1 MPVRLNSSGGGS
13 VTLDTTATA
22 TNTTVLL
29 PTTGGTAV
37 TTGSTGVVTQTMLAG
52 SVAGNG
58 PAFSAYRSTNQTAN
72 TATWTKVQ
80 ANTEE
85 FDTNSNYDN
94 ATNYRFTPTVAGYY
108 QINGEVKMTGAAAIL
123 ITSIYKNGSEF
134 KRGTQSGSAA
144 SSGQA
149 SAVSALVYFNGSS
162 DYVELYAYQDSG
174 STLSVEGGGGTNSYF
189 QGVLVRAA

>member
-13 VTLDTTATA
+13 VTLDVPSTASTFTATIPA
-22 TNTTVLL
+22 NTGTV
-29 PTTGGTAV
+29 V
-37 TTGSTGVVTQTMLAG
+37 TTGSTAAVTQGMLAAG
-52 SVAGNG
+52 VAGNG

-94 ATNYRFTPTVAGYY
+94 ATNHRFTPTVAGYY
-108 QINGEVKMTGAAAIL
+108 QVNGEVKMTGAAAIL
-123 ITSIYKNGSEF
+123 ITAIYKNGSEF
-134 KRGTQSGSAA
+134 KRGTQSGNAA

-149 SAVSALVYFNGSS
+149 AAVSALVYFNGSS

-174 STLSVEGGGGTNSYF
+174 GTLSVEGSGGTNSYF
-189 QGVLVRAA
+189 QAFLARAA